1 MVRWF
6 KCWTHIDKTWI
17 NLLFGW
23 KETLSICHFYIDTW
37 WIPRTWWTIWSSVV
51 SPDWQILLGLGG
63 QGATNMIPVL
73 PVRYQVQILNYVT
86 NVTMA
91 RTRIMLSLSWI
102 LLWNV
107 SGWLWLLGRMTWSPS
122 VLKSSSW
129 SGFGKICNE
138 LYLFSKIYKVRKR
151 TLCRT
156 MSDDINMKW
165 APCTISSS
173 EIVKQYPPLFVY
185 F

>member
-1 MVRWF
+1 MNFWTWF
-6 KCWTHIDKTWI
+6 DDSNIEPILTQP
-17 NLLFGW
+17 G
-23 KETLSICHFYIDTW
+23 SICYLDEKKLCLFAIFTSTRDEFHELNF
-37 WIPRTWWTIWSSVV
+37 WTIWSSVV

-107 SGWLWLLGRMTWSPS
+107 SGWLWPLGRMTWSPS
-122 VLKSSSW
+122 LEIFFVIARLLKRFEVL
-129 SGFGKICNE
+129 I
-138 LYLFSKIYKVRKR
+138 
-151 TLCRT
+151 
-156 MSDDINMKW
+156 
-165 APCTISSS
+165 
-173 EIVKQYPPLFVY
+173 
-185 F
+185 